1 MEYDIFIKNYPKI
14 DLHGYD
20 RESARVATDDFILEN
35 LILGNTDV
43 VIIHG
48 IGTGIV
54 KESVHK
60 TLSKNKNV
68 LEYKV
73 DNFNPGIT
81 IIKLNNNYL

>member
-20 RESARVATDDFILEN
+20 RESARVATNDFISEN
-35 LILGNTDV
+35 LILGNTNI

-60 TLSKNKNV
+60 TLSQNKNV

-81 IIKLNNNYL
+81 IIKLNNKL